1 MTTIYSAIAI
11 FGLTAILGMYLLSL
25 VLRTKSTPKGVAII
39 HGLLAV
45 IALVLVIVYCVGNPA
60 GPAASLIVFIIAALG
75 GLVLGYRDFTGKS
88 VPKWLALL
96 HGSAAIIGF
105 VLLLWFAFGAN

>member
-25 VLRTKSTPKGVAII
+25 VLRTKSTPKGVAVI

-45 IALVLVIVYCVGNPA
+45 IALVLLIIYCVGNDTSPW
-60 GPAASLIVFIIAALG
+60 ASLVVFIVAAMG

-88 VPKWLALL
+88 VPKWLALV
-96 HGSAAIIGF
+96 HGVAAVTGF
-105 VLLLWFAFGAN
+105 ILLLVFAFA